1 MSQNSR
7 LRTSADSFL
16 DTLDSEIISG
26 AEALHAW
33 MQHLEAA
40 GGIELLFQLEGYLR
54 GLHAFFDVRH
64 VPMAAHER
72 SALLK
77 RSFAPEIQVIYSALQ
92 HSEQLASEVIHLGYP
107 ERVDLESFVAAQFRK
122 EGARDHQASASTDQ
136 PTPLD
141 SMARLVDCLE
151 DIRVLV
157 ESVKDSPTLDYRVYL
172 SLGHW
177 YQRELRSCRY
187 IDSLL
192 NQRFCLQY
200 DRVDRPVLSVLLR
213 GIPEERLR
221 RNVASAFLY
230 LFRLLKY
237 LSMIAA
243 DLAKDRPLRP
253 CLIVFAL
260 VHMEIAGFSDFVRSR
275 FMRGKEARGKL
286 AQATELIVYSLKI
299 ESQRILDRE
308 LVSMARE
315 GNARLMYTRVE
326 DSHGVLCNCL
336 QSGIIT
342 LAGAF
347 DPGFDARALFPSMVE
362 SVEKSQSL
370 RQDLW
375 SLRLFVKEALERKGN
390 LELDA
395 LIGRLLEFR
404 ETSMRHLMYRD
415 WGEFERFS
423 DEIVTAGSTME
434 VRVLLRKLV
443 SYVETLVQ
451 EVSKRSVL
459 QSAEPL
465 SGQ

>member
-7 LRTSADSFL
+7 LRTPADSFL
-16 DTLDSEIISG
+16 ETLDNEVISG
-26 AEALHAW
+26 TDALHAW

-40 GGIELLFQLEGYLR
+40 GGIELIFRLESYLR
-54 GLHAFFDVRH
+54 GLRAFFDVGH
-64 VPMAAHER
+64 LPMAAHER
-72 SALLK
+72 SALMK
-77 RSFAPEIQVIYSALQ
+77 RGFAPEIQVVHSALQ
-92 HSEQLASEVIHLGYP
+92 QSARLASEVIQLGYP
-107 ERVDLESFVAAQFRK
+107 KRVDLESFIAGQFRK
-122 EGARDHQASASTDQ
+122 AGARDYQAGLLIDQ
-136 PTPLD
+136 TTPLD
-141 SMARLVDCLE
+141 SMARLAEALN

-157 ESVKDSPTLDYRVYL
+157 ETVKDSTTLDYRIYL

-192 NQRFCLQY
+192 NQRFCVQY
-200 DRVDRPVLSVLLR
+200 DRVDRPALSALLR

-221 RNVASAFLY
+221 RNVASTFLH

-237 LSMIAA
+237 LSIVDA
-243 DLAKDRPLRP
+243 DLAKDRPLRH
-253 CLIVFAL
+253 CLIIFAL
-260 VHMEIAGFSDFVRSR
+260 LHMEIASFSDFVRSR
-275 FMRGKEARGKL
+275 FLRGKETRGKL
-286 AQATELIVYSLKI
+286 AQAAELIVYSLRI

-315 GNARLMYTRVE
+315 GNAGLIFTRVE

-347 DPGFDARALFPSMVE
+347 DPGFDARELFPSIVE
-362 SVEKSQSL
+362 SVEKSQCL

-390 LELDA
+390 LELDT
-395 LIGRLLEFR
+395 LIGRLLAFR

-434 VRVLLRKLV
+434 VRVLLRRLV
-443 SYVETLVQ
+443 SYIETLIQ

-459 QSAEPL
+459 QSAEPP